1 MGSSPPATTTNNPLP
16 WVDVYR
22 GIAILGVLV
31 AHVGGRFLREVPPD
45 SEHWWLIATT
55 NRLLA
60 WVVPAF
66 LFLSTILIGNS
77 LLRNNQPYSWAR
89 LRPVVVPYLVWT
101 GIYLLFRYFEGN
113 LPPLTLE
120 RIGLYLLWGKSYFHL
135 YYMVLAIQ
143 LVLLMP
149 LLLPV
154 LRRRVPAWLVLLVS
168 IGLTLAFYWAN
179 RLYWQVPFPGST
191 LIWYLPTLAVGL
203 TLVKQ
208 MHGLEQ
214 IVRRYRAWGLVVLG
228 LGMSLYLP
236 LAYDAI
242 RNIPVNT
249 FQYQTGYWIY
259 SSAVSFVL
267 ISVAIWL
274 SRTPLSAALQFLGR
288 YSLHIYLLHP
298 LVIRVLE
305 RTPHFPEALGV
316 SPAFTIYVALSLL
329 IPLAVGIL
337 ARWLRASRF
346 LFGRA

>member
-1 MGSSPPATTTNNPLP
+1 MSSSLSTATHNPLP
-16 WVDVYR
+16 WVDIYR

-31 AHVGGRFLREVPPD
+31 AHVGGRFLREVPQD
-45 SEHWWLIATT
+45 SEHWWLIATA

-77 LLRNNQPYSWAR
+77 LLRSNQPYSWAR

-101 GIYLLFRYFEGN
+101 GIYLLFRLYEGN

-120 RIGLYLLWGKSYFHL
+120 RISIYLLWGKSYFHL

-154 LRRRVPAWLVLLVS
+154 LRRKVPAWAVLLTS
-168 IGLTLAFYWAN
+168 IGLTLAFYWIN
-179 RLYWQVPFPGST
+179 RLHWQIPFPGST
-191 LIWYLPTLAVGL
+191 LIWYLPTLAVAL
-203 TLVKQ
+203 TLVNE
-208 MHGLEQ
+208 MHRLDQ
-214 IVRRYRAWGLVVLG
+214 ILPRYRVWGLVLLG

-249 FQYQTGYWIY
+249 FQYQVGYWVY
-259 SSAVSFVL
+259 SSAISFVL

-274 SRTPLSAALQFLGR
+274 SRTRLSTALQFLGR
-288 YSLHIYLLHP
+288 YSLHISLIHP
-298 LVIRVLE
+298 LVIRLLE
-305 RTPHFPEALGV
+305 RIPQFPEPLGV

-329 IPLAVGIL
+329 IPLAVGVL
-337 ARWLRASRF
+337 ARRLRASGF

>member
-1 MGSSPPATTTNNPLP
+1 MSSSPPATTHSTLP
-16 WVDVYR
+16 WVDIYR

-31 AHVGGRFLREVPPD
+31 AHVGGRFLREVPQD
-45 SEHWWLIATT
+45 SEHWWIIATA

-66 LFLSTILIGNS
+66 LFLSTLLIGIS
-77 LLRNNQPYSWAR
+77 LLRNNRPYSWGR

-101 GIYLLFRYFEGN
+101 GIYLLFRLYEGN

-120 RIGLYLLWGKSYFHL
+120 RISTYLLWGKSYFHL

-154 LRRRVPAWLVLLVS
+154 LRRKVPAWVVLLTS
-168 IGLTLAFYWAN
+168 FSLTLAFYWIN
-179 RLYWQVPFPGST
+179 RLYWQIPFPGST
-191 LIWYLPTLAVGL
+191 LIWYLPTLAVAL
-203 TLVKQ
+203 TLVNE
-208 MHGLEQ
+208 MHRLDRILQ
-214 IVRRYRAWGLVVLG
+214 RYRVWGLALLG

-249 FQYQTGYWIY
+249 FQYQVGYWIY

-274 SRTPLSAALQFLGR
+274 SRTRLSTALQFLGR
-288 YSLHIYLLHP
+288 YSLHIYLIHP
-298 LVIRVLE
+298 LVIRLLE
-305 RTPHFPEALGV
+305 RTPQFPEPLGV

-337 ARWLRASRF
+337 ARWIRASGL

>member
-1 MGSSPPATTTNNPLP
+1 MGSSIPSTTANHPLP

-22 GIAILGVLV
+22 GLAILGVLI
-31 AHVGGRFLREVPPD
+31 AHVGGRFLREVPAE
-45 SEHWWLIATT
+45 SEYWWLIATA

-66 LFLSTILIGNS
+66 LFLSTILIGLS
-77 LLRNNQPYSWAR
+77 LLRNGPPYSWAR

-101 GIYLLFRYFEGN
+101 GIYLLFRVYEGN

-120 RIGLYLLWGKSYFHL
+120 RMGLYLLWGKSYFHL

-154 LRRRVPAWLVLLVS
+154 LRRRVPAWAVLLAS

-203 TLVKQ
+203 TLVNE
-208 MHGLEQ
+208 MHRLGQ
-214 IVRRYRAWGLVVLG
+214 IMQHYRAWGLVFLGVG
-228 LGMSLYLP
+228 LGFYLP
-236 LAYDAI
+236 LAYNAI
-242 RNIPVNT
+242 RGIPVNT
-249 FQYQTGYWIY
+249 FQYQVGYWVY
-259 SSAVSFVL
+259 SSAASFVL
-267 ISVAIWL
+267 ISAALWL
-274 SRTPLSAALQFLGR
+274 SRTRLSAALQFLGR
-288 YSLHIYLLHP
+288 YSLHIYLIHP
-298 LVIRVLE
+298 LVIRMLE
-305 RTPHFPEALGV
+305 RTPHFPEPLGI
-316 SPAFTIYVALSLL
+316 SPAFVIYVLLSLL
-329 IPLAVGIL
+329 IPLTVGIL
-337 ARWLRASRF
+337 AHRLRASRL